1 MSKIQGFL
9 ACLLTVKSNLCAVK
23 IQSCLSQ
30 CSYQK
35 NEKVWD
41 RVLFLFGDGYIQELG
56 TPKAQEY
63 LGLWVLSAGTNYCAE
78 KIVQQ
83 SCVVTVQ
90 PCLLHIITKL
100 EKARMYIKFVL
111 FRAVLCTWPTEKPM
125 GSYLVCVNNLIVTE
139 VKMSH
144 TQGYLGPWFLSTRT
158 HNFLLQVVTLGSFFT
173 VFGCVCHSLSSPP
186 QQSMGLCW
194 VYTNNCVVREVRIPK
209 GQGHLELWWVVA
221 RNCTVP
227 LKVVPL
233 VPSITV

>member
-1 MSKIQGFL
+1 MISPD
-9 ACLLTVKSNLCAVK
+9 CASLNFGCV
-23 IQSCLSQ
+23 SYRALSAHLNQ
-30 CSYQK
+30 R
-35 NEKVWD
+35 D

-173 VFGCVCHSLSSPP
+173 VFGCVCHSLHELSSPAINGMN
-186 QQSMGLCW
+186 SRCNSTKKHE
-194 VYTNNCVVREVRIPK
+194 YN
-209 GQGHLELWWVVA
+209 
-221 RNCTVP
+221 
-227 LKVVPL
+227 
-233 VPSITV
+233 